1 MSILDDGFVN
11 RYFWKSPSEKSL
23 RKARNAVF
31 KAQSLYVEGR
41 LFALT
46 DLVTRRIYNLRC
58 QLVHGA
64 ASRGGAINR
73 ESVQRCAEMLGYLVS
88 AFLLVVVEHGA
99 EVDWGPLCYLP
110 ITIDGA
116 D

>member
-1 MSILDDGFVN
+1 M
-11 RYFWKSPSEKSL
+11 
-23 RKARNAVF
+23 
-31 KAQSLYVEGR
+31 YVEGR

-46 DLVTRRIYNLRC
+46 DLVIRRIYNLRC

-73 ESVQRCAEMLGYLVS
+73 ESVQRCAEMLGHLVS
-88 AFLLVVVEHGA
+88 VFLLVVIEHGA
-99 EVDWGPLCYLP
+99 EVDWGSLCYPP
-110 ITIDGA
+110 ITADGL

>member
-1 MSILDDGFVN
+1 MTASSTSTSG
-11 RYFWKSPSEKSL
+11 RARAGGSL
-23 RKARNAVF
+23 RKARNAV

-46 DLVTRRIYNLRC
+46 DLVIRRIYNLRC

-73 ESVQRCAEMLGYLVS
+73 ESAHRCAEMLGYLLP
-88 AFLLVVVEHGA
+88 AFLLVVIDHGA
-99 EVDWGPLCYLP
+99 EIDWGPLCYP
-110 ITIDGA
+110 PVVIEDTA
-116 D
+116 